1 MKYSVTPLPKE
12 KEHLP
17 RRFLWRHRESC
28 LSLVPIWGWDSGQ
41 VEVLGVLQ
49 LNVCAKCLVKHFTGS
64 CVSTRA
70 IGHRLFDADDLIA
83 LRALAE
89 AMTRAIHFL
98 SWAKP
103 SRVRQLWLFHAPSF
117 PH

>member
-49 LNVCAKCLVKHFTGS
+49 LNVCAKRLVKHFTGF

-70 IGHRLFDADDLIA
+70 IGHRLFDADDLMA

-98 SWAKP
+98 LWSKP
-103 SRVRQLWLFHAPSF
+103 SRVGQFWLFHAPSF